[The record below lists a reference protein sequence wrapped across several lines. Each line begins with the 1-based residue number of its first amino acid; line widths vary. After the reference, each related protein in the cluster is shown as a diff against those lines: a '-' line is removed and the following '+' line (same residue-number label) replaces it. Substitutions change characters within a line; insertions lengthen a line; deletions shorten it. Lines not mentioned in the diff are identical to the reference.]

1 MSESLLESVSE
12 SLLVAVCVALYL
24 EHLFWWLSRA
34 RRLVK
39 GKPRLGPVDG
49 PVALHPG
56 QRRLSFCVGDEL
68 TLLDRESRMLSLE
81 DELEEGVEGEEEEE
95 VVVDLLE
102 GVGGNV
108 VFCGVGAGVLLLA
121 TKRSL
126 YFMKGLPS
134 LRAFTLQPWS
144 PPSSIIFFVSA
155 SR

>member
-56 QRRLSFCVGDEL
+56 QRRLSLCVGDEL

-81 DELEEGVEGEEEEE
+81 DELEEVEGEWEE
-95 VVVDLLE
+95 
-102 GVGGNV
+102 
-108 VFCGVGAGVLLLA
+108 
-121 TKRSL
+121 
-126 YFMKGLPS
+126 
-134 LRAFTLQPWS
+134 LRVEA
-144 PPSSIIFFVSA
+144 
-155 SR
+155 R

>member
-1 MSESLLESVSE
+1 MVESVSE
-12 SLLVAVCVALYL
+12 SLLEVVCEALYL

-34 RRLVK
+34 RRLLK
-39 GKPRLGPVDG
+39 GIPRLGPVDG

-102 GVGGNV
+102 GVDEDV
-108 VFCGVGAGVLLLA
+108 VEQSGCGVGAGVLTLA
-121 TKRSL
+121 PKRSL